1 MTTIEK
7 IKWLNKGITLG
18 KRDCEV
24 CQNLTDK
31 SVGEGTKTAE
41 IYCGDYDYVKFL
53 LNALGELGIE
63 GEFETY
69 TIDGEWHVEVKL

>member
-7 IKWLNKGITLG
+7 IKWLNKGIALG
-18 KRDCEV
+18 EKCR
-24 CQNLTDK
+24 NLTDGK
-31 SVGEGTKTAE
+31 RGQGTKTAE

-69 TIDGEWHVEVKL
+69 TIDGEWHVEVSI